1 MVDVGKLIAPVT
13 EARQRRTAP
22 LVLELDLTEGL
33 SDETPGDPLGQIMA
47 MRRHRIADVAEGL
60 RRAARDPRVK
70 ALVAR
75 IGGQPLGFA
84 RVQELR
90 AAVAAFR
97 RSGKPTVA
105 WSESF
110 GEFGP
115 GTVPYYLAGA
125 FEEIVLQ
132 PSGTV
137 GLTGISVTNRFFR
150 DAVDKLG
157 VEYEVGARHEYK
169 TAVNTMTERGFT
181 EAHREATGRI
191 VESLTEQIVEGIAQ
205 SRGRT
210 PDEVRALIDR
220 GPFLAAEALE
230 NGLVD
235 RLGYRDE
242 AYAELLGRFRPAG
255 HRTAPRPR
263 LQYVARY
270 HRAQSL
276 AGRVPAVPR
285 GRHHVALI
293 SGVGQIVSG
302 RSRRSPLGGG
312 SAMGADTVT
321 AAFRAARRD
330 PHVRA
335 VVFRVDSPGGSYIAS
350 DAIWREVTLTR
361 EAGTPVVVSMGDVAG
376 SGGYFVALG
385 ADLIVAQPG
394 TLTGSIGVFS
404 GKAVLSGLLHRLGV
418 STESIDAGAHAGMF
432 HSDRGFTES
441 EWERVNAMLDHIYDD
456 FTGKVAQARGM
467 SRERV
472 HELARGRVWTGRD
485 AAANGLVDALGG
497 VETAARLARE
507 KAGLPPQAPLR
518 HFPRPNPLERLVPA
532 ESSEDRTAALARL
545 RLSSWGPLAD
555 LSARLGLPA
564 VGPLVVPGTWEIR

>member
-1 MVDVGKLIAPVT
+1 MVDVGKLIEPV
-13 EARQRRTAP
+13 AMIHRRRTAP

-33 SDETPGDPLGQIMA
+33 TDETPGDPLGQVMA
-47 MRRHRIADVAEGL
+47 LRRHRLSDVVEGI
-60 RRAARDPRVK
+60 RRAARDPRVR

-75 IGGQPLGFA
+75 IGGQPLGFG

-90 AAVAAFR
+90 AAVTAFR

-115 GTVPYYLAGA
+115 GTVPYYLAAA

-132 PSGTV
+132 PSGSV
-137 GLTGISVTNRFFR
+137 GLTGLSVTNRFFR

-157 VEYEVGARHEYK
+157 IEYEVGARYEYK
-169 TAVNTMTERGFT
+169 TAVNMVTERGFT
-181 EAHREATGRI
+181 DAHREAAGRI
-191 VESLTEQIVEGIAQ
+191 VESLTEQIVEGIGE
-205 SRGRT
+205 GRHR
-210 PDEVRALIDR
+210 PAEEVRALIDR

-230 NGLVD
+230 AGLVD

-242 AYAELLGRFRPAG
+242 VYAELLGRFRPAAG
-255 HRTAPRPR
+255 SHDAPPR

-270 HRAQSL
+270 HRTHAL
-276 AGRVPAVPR
+276 ANRIPAVPR
-285 GRHHVALI
+285 GRHYVGLI
-293 SGVGQIVSG
+293 SGVGQIVTG

-312 SAMGADTVT
+312 SAMGSDTVA

-350 DAIWREVTLTR
+350 DAIWREVRLTR
-361 EAGTPVVVSMGDVAG
+361 ESGTPVVVSMGDVAG

-385 ADLIVAQPG
+385 ADTIVAQPG
-394 TLTGSIGVFS
+394 TLTGSIGVFV
-404 GKAVLSGLLHRLGV
+404 GKAVLTGLLSRLGV
-418 STESIDAGAHAGMF
+418 SSDSVDAGEHARMF
-432 HSDRGFTES
+432 ASDRGFTES

-456 FTGKVAQARGM
+456 FTAKVAASRGM

-485 AAANGLVDALGG
+485 AAANGLVDTLGG
-497 VETAARLARE
+497 VETAARIARE
-507 KAGLPPQAPLR
+507 KAGLPPLAALR
-518 HFPRPNPLERLVPA
+518 PFPRPHPLERLVPA
-532 ESSEDRTAALARL
+532 ESSEDRTAAAARL
-545 RLSSWGPLAD
+545 RLSSWGPLAE

-564 VGPLVVPGTWEIR
+564 AGPLVVPGTWEIR